1 MKLGEFKM
9 ASEFYARIEYC
20 VQFLCVV
27 FFFQSPYKLF
37 VFLDGESE
45 GKKARNL
52 LNFETCRVSI
62 WFLRLRKRKIFFLI
76 EYKTSD

>member
-1 MKLGEFKM
+1 MKLSEFKWLVNIN
-9 ASEFYARIEYC
+9 ARIEYC

-52 LNFETCRVSI
+52 LNIETCRVSI
-62 WFLRLRKRKIFFLI
+62 
-76 EYKTSD
+76 